1 MPDRT
6 FGEGDLRVRF
16 PPTLDVREAS
26 RTGNRSQ
33 TSASVDA
40 GVVEDLLHDG
50 GFELVTPLIIRPKRA
65 RKPLADG
72 AEDVSGKLDLEVTL
86 RGDEDAVVLMDR
98 GGYWSWHV
106 PPRQERALG
115 DDAAVATFEL
125 DVRPPAG
132 APVARGLT
140 DGVRAFVLRFSA
152 PIIAGAAIKVLEA
165 GVDQGLVHI
174 TSTDPESWARVKSL
188 SDVRLPEDR
197 SPRILLFVHGAFSS
211 TVGGFGSLTT
221 EVGKDFLERAIGSG
235 DYDAVIGFDHRTLS
249 IDPLANA
256 KDLLKRL
263 SVPKA
268 DGSVV
273 DVICHSRGG
282 LVVRSLVE
290 RLLPSEKWSGSINR
304 IIFVGVPNAG
314 TNFAEP
320 DRWSKLTDVYTT
332 LLLASA
338 PLDNSFLTKAIAG
351 SAIKEVGTLVKYL
364 AAYAADDDG
373 VPGLAAMEPDGDFIV
388 DLNQPGQPD
397 AGQPWFVISSD
408 FHAAD
413 GSKLQIVEG
422 IVDDLLDEAND
433 LVVDTSSMAAIDTPL
448 GRHVRRTL
456 DFGTNSTVYHTNYFQ
471 QAEVSDAMRAWLFA
485 TAAAAAPSIGFD
497 EDQEV
502 EMPRRGRGR
511 GGPVIFERE
520 GGGGGTFAAGPP
532 PEASEPVVQ
541 AHVAAEMPGE
551 PIVGEPT
558 DVRVLLSR
566 KKIKISAGKV
576 SGSASI
582 KVDENEVLT
591 VQIVPKRN
599 VTIKGDDTTRFRLP
613 LDSGLSDVG
622 FVVQPSSAGPV
633 VVRVIVRRSP
643 TDIVATLTLEAE
655 ARELDDAVHRQ
666 KLVRAQVE
674 AAAAT
679 SVDLK
684 DAVWLEISEL
694 ERPDGVVF
702 QYDLR
707 LPDEP
712 EASRYTKHLKNRAA
726 YAANLF
732 KAIDGKWR
740 ESGDKPDDFMEFLQE
755 KGAHLFEELF
765 PQKLQEKLWQ
775 HRDDLKSVLLLAD
788 EPYFPWE
795 LVHLKPAA
803 GPLRGRTQRFLGQY
817 GLLRWQF
824 LPFPPKPE
832 LRKRPG
838 RVYSVCPDY
847 VDPALRLDEIIA
859 EADFLSEK
867 FNATAVRASEAKV
880 KALLRNREVDILHF
894 SGHGIASTQDV
905 ADAQILLRGRTVGA
919 SFKRESI
926 SADTVAELGRLAG
939 KDGSGPLVVLNACQ
953 AGIGGVELSSLG
965 GFARAFLEA
974 GAQAFV
980 SCLWSVKQAPSR
992 VFVETLYGRLL
1003 KGDSISEAAVR
1014 ARTAARD
1021 STDDAAT
1028 WLAFVIYARPDAK
1041 FVRG

>member
-1 MPDRT
+1 MP
-6 FGEGDLRVRF
+6 GSG
-16 PPTLDVREAS
+16 
-26 RTGNRSQ
+26 
-33 TSASVDA
+33 DA
-40 GVVEDLLHDG
+40 GLIEDLLQDSN
-50 GFELVTPLIIRPKRA
+50 FELVAPLVVRPKPA
-65 RKPLADG
+65 RGPLADD
-72 AEDVSGKLDLEVTL
+72 ASRMLDLELTL
-86 RGDEDAVVLMDR
+86 RGDEGAVVLMDR

-106 PPRQERALG
+106 PPRQERALDG
-115 DDAAVATFEL
+115 GTATAAFEL
-125 DVRPPAG
+125 EVRPPVG
-132 APVARGLT
+132 APVARGLI
-140 DGVRAFVLRFSA
+140 DGARAFVLRFSA

-165 GVDQGLVHI
+165 GVAEGLIHI
-174 TSTDPESWARVKSL
+174 TSSDPESWARVKSL
-188 SDVRLPEDR
+188 SDIQLPEGR

-221 EVGKDFLERAIGSG
+221 EVGKDFLEQAIG
-235 DYDAVIGFDHRTLS
+235 DYDTVIGFDHRTLS
-249 IDPLANA
+249 MDPLGNA

-290 RLLPSEKWSGSINR
+290 GLLPTANWSGSINR
-304 IIFVGVPNAG
+304 IIFAGVPNAG

-320 DRWSKLTDVYTT
+320 DRWSKLADVYTT
-332 LLLASA
+332 LLMASA
-338 PLDNSFLTKAIAG
+338 PLDNNFLTKAIAG
-351 SAIKEVGTLVKYL
+351 SAIKGVGTLVKYL
-364 AAYAADDDG
+364 AAYAVDGNG

-388 DLNQPGQPD
+388 DLNRPGQPD

-408 FHAAD
+408 FHAAAD

-433 LVVDTSSMAAIDTPL
+433 LVVDTRSMGAIDTPL
-448 GRHVRRTL
+448 SGHVAGTL
-456 DFGTNSTVYHTNYFQ
+456 DFGTNSLVYHTNYFQ
-471 QAEVSDAMRAWLFA
+471 QAGVADAMGSWLFPR
-485 TAAAAAPSIGFD
+485 AAAAPAIAFD
-497 EDQEV
+497 EEEEV
-502 EMPRRGRGR
+502 VEAPRRRSRERG
-511 GGPVIFERE
+511 GGPVIFKRE
-520 GGGGGTFAAGPP
+520 GGGGDGALANGSP
-532 PEASEPVVQ
+532 PEAAEPAVQ
-541 AHVAAEMPGE
+541 AHVGAEMPRA
-551 PIVGEPT
+551 PIVGEPAK
-558 DVRVLLSR
+558 VRVMLSR
-566 KKIKISAGKV
+566 NEIEFTPGAAADDGAIEVA
-576 SGSASI
+576 
-582 KVDENEVLT
+582 EHEVLT

-599 VTIKGDDTTRFRLP
+599 VMVVGNDTDKFGLP
-613 LDSGLSDVG
+613 PGGGVSDVP
-622 FVVQPSSAGPV
+622 FRVKPLSVGPV

-643 TDIVATLTLEAE
+643 TEIAATLTLEAE
-655 ARELDDAVHRQ
+655 AREPDDAVHLQ
-666 KLVRAQVE
+666 KLVHAQVE
-674 AAAAT
+674 TAAAT

-694 ERPDGVVF
+694 ERPDHVMF

-707 LPDEP
+707 LPGEP
-712 EASRYTKHLKNRAA
+712 EVLRYTQRLENRAA

-732 KAIDGKWR
+732 KAINDKWR
-740 ESGDKPDDFMEFLQE
+740 ESGDRPDDFMEFLQE

-765 PQKLQEKLWQ
+765 PQKLQEKLWK
-775 HRDDLKSVLLLAD
+775 HRNQLKSILLLAD

-795 LVHLKPAA
+795 LVHLKPPV

-824 LPFPPKPE
+824 LSFPPKPE
-832 LRKRPG
+832 LRKRQG
-838 RVYSVCPDY
+838 RVFSVCPDY
-847 VDPALRLDEIIA
+847 VDPALRLDEITA
-859 EADFLSEK
+859 EAEFLSEK
-867 FNATAVRASEAKV
+867 FDATAVRASEAKV

-905 ADAQILLRGRTVGA
+905 ADAQILLRGRAVGR

-939 KDGSGPLVVLNACQ
+939 TDGSGPLVVLNACQ
-953 AGIGGVELSSLG
+953 VGISGVELSSLG

-980 SCLWSVKQAPSR
+980 SCLWSVKETPSR
-992 VFVETLYGRLL
+992 VFVETLYDRLL

-1014 ARTAARD
+1014 ARITARD

-1041 FVRG
+1041 FVRV

>member
-16 PPTLDVREAS
+16 PSTLDVREATRTRS
-26 RTGNRSQ
+26 RSSTPPS
-33 TSASVDA
+33 SVDA
-40 GVVEDLLHDG
+40 GLIEDLLQDSN
-50 GFELVTPLIIRPKRA
+50 FELVAPLAVRPKPA
-65 RKPLADG
+65 RGPLADD
-72 AEDVSGKLDLEVTL
+72 ASRMLDLELTL
-86 RGDEDAVVLMDR
+86 RGDEGAVVLMDW

-106 PPRQERALG
+106 PPRQERALDG
-115 DDAAVATFEL
+115 GTATAAFEL
-125 DVRPPAG
+125 EVRPPAG
-132 APVARGLT
+132 APVARGLI
-140 DGVRAFVLRFSA
+140 DGARAFVLRFSA

-165 GVDQGLVHI
+165 GVNEGLIHI

-188 SDVRLPEDR
+188 SDIQLPEDR

-221 EVGKDFLERAIGSG
+221 EVGKDFLERAIG
-235 DYDAVIGFDHRTLS
+235 DYDTVIGFDHRTLS
-249 IDPLANA
+249 MDPLANA

-282 LVVRSLVE
+282 LVVRSLAE
-290 RLLPSEKWSGSINR
+290 RLLPTANWSGSINR

-320 DRWSKLTDVYTT
+320 DRWSKLADVYTT
-332 LLLASA
+332 LLMASA
-338 PLDNSFLTKAIAG
+338 PLDNNFLTKAIAG
-351 SAIKEVGTLVKYL
+351 SAIKGVGTLVKYL
-364 AAYAADDDG
+364 AAYAVDGNG

-388 DLNQPGQPD
+388 DLNRPGQPD

-408 FHAAD
+408 FHAAAD
-413 GSKLQIVEG
+413 GSKLHIIEG

-433 LVVDTSSMAAIDTPL
+433 LVVDTRSMAAIDTPL
-448 GRHVRRTL
+448 GGHVRRTL
-456 DFGTNSTVYHTNYFQ
+456 DFGTNSLVYHTNYFQ
-471 QAEVSDAMRAWLFA
+471 QAEVADAMGSWLFPR
-485 TAAAAAPSIGFD
+485 AAAAPTIAFD

-502 EMPRRGRGR
+502 ETPRRGRER
-511 GGPVIFERE
+511 GGPVIFRRE
-520 GGGGGTFAAGPP
+520 GGGGAPP
-532 PEASEPVVQ
+532 PEPPGPTVQ
-541 AHVAAEMPGE
+541 AHVAAEMRIE

-566 KKIKISAGKV
+566 KKIKV
-576 SGSASI
+576 STGAASSNDTI
-582 KVDENEVLT
+582 EVGEGEVLT

-599 VTIKGDDTTRFRLP
+599 VTVVGNDIDKFALP
-613 LDSGLSDVG
+613 PGNGVSEVS
-622 FVVQPSSAGPV
+622 FVVKPLSAGTV
-633 VVRVIVRRSP
+633 VVRVIIRRSP
-643 TDIVATLTLEAE
+643 TEIAGTLTLKAE
-655 ARELDDAVHRQ
+655 AGELDDAVRRQ
-666 KLVRAQVE
+666 KLVREQIE
-674 AAAAT
+674 TAAST

-694 ERPDGVVF
+694 ERPDHVEF
-702 QYDLR
+702 LYDLR

-712 EASRYTKHLKNRAA
+712 EVLRYTKRLEDRAT

-732 KAIDGKWR
+732 KAIEGKWR
-740 ESGDKPDDFMEFLQE
+740 EYSDKPDKFMEFLQE
-755 KGAHLFEELF
+755 TGAHLYEELF

-775 HRDDLKSVLLLAD
+775 HRNQLKSILLLAD

-795 LVHLKPAA
+795 LVHLKPAV

-847 VDPALRLDEIIA
+847 VDPALRLEEILA
-859 EADFLSEK
+859 EADYLSDK
-867 FNATAVRASEAKV
+867 FDAIAVRASEAKV
-880 KALLRNREVDILHF
+880 RTLLRNREVDILHF
-894 SGHGIASTQDV
+894 SGHGVASTQDV
-905 ADAQILLRGRTVGA
+905 ADAQILLRGRKVGA
-919 SFKRESI
+919 SFARETI
-926 SADTVAELGRLAG
+926 SATTVAERGQLAG

-953 AGIGGVELSSLG
+953 VGISGVELSSLG

-980 SCLWSVKQAPSR
+980 SCLWSVKETPSR
-992 VFVETLYGRLL
+992 VFVETLYDRLL

-1028 WLAFVIYARPDAK
+1028 WLAFVIYARPDAR